1 MYPNLMAEMA
11 RQKITQSRLAEMLG
25 ISERTMSDKLRG
37 CADFKLSEMMKIK
50 DQFGQT
56 LDYLFERAEPV
67 AV

>member
-11 RQKITQSRLAEMLG
+11 RQKINQSRLAELLG

-37 CADFKLSEMMKIK
+37 YADFKLSEMMKIR
-50 DQFGQT
+50 DQFGKT
-56 LDYLFERAEPV
+56 LDYLFERAEAA